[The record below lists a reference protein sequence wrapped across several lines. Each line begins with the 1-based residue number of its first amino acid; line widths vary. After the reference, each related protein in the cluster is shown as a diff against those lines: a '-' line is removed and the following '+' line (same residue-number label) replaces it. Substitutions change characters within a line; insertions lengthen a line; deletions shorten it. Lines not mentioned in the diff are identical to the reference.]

1 MRNFFIIYVAEELHL
16 VFPSSAAT
24 AITIRSMHLAAEGGT
39 LALRKMRAL
48 SWAFVAAASL
58 RVLSQYAMG
67 LLWDWHPFTWLF
79 NLSSGDWKS
88 MLVIESWGWLIEWSP
103 AFMGSGM
110 LAGINVSVSYYM
122 GSILAW

>member
-1 MRNFFIIYVAEELHL
+1 M

-67 LLWDWHPFTWLF
+67 LLWV
-79 NLSSGDWKS
+79 SK
-88 MLVIESWGWLIEWSP
+88 
-103 AFMGSGM
+103 AF
-110 LAGINVSVSYYM
+110 LSVSK
-122 GSILAW
+122 ILLIGLSGLAPIYLAVSPQWRRMEIYDGDRELGMVD